1 MRKNKMTVIAIA
13 FVLAVTAMGCAKTKE
28 YSGEYDYETDAQYSY
43 DTDIDSWKKYQSD
56 GSGQYILMNNY
67 IYYYNNETKQLN
79 PLCDKAN
86 CLHDMETD
94 STKREECNAYIDK
107 TSWNEETSVDPG
119 YKFIQYYEGSI
130 YYTIGPSVYCVSGDG
145 AKKKKVFT
153 TEGRNGAIISWLIH
167 RGKLY
172 YEVPEYSYEG
182 DSVCARGVLRQIDIR
197 DSMKE
202 KDAKVIFQTDKEL
215 NMHDFG
221 KISAYK
227 NYLFFSTNCFSRDFQ
242 MTDNES
248 WIRAAVYQFYMY
260 DTDTEQVSAM
270 ELPDYQSDTEG
281 ISSVTFL
288 KDKMLI
294 KKYDDMQD
302 CEYKS
307 AIYSMDYD
315 TKEITVWMEGIPQGC
330 DMTAYK
336 DHVIINNADIQYFKY
351 DNQNSC
357 NVEIYDSDAKK
368 LSEFEYGINS
378 IGTFSGFGPDGISV
392 DVTQDDTSWYVHE
405 ISIEDVINCNG
416 EKVTPKIVSERNFG
430 ELNNIDW

>member
-1 MRKNKMTVIAIA
+1 MKKKRITVIVIV
-13 FVLAVTAMGCAKTKE
+13 FVLITTAMGCTKKD
-28 YSGEYDYETDAQYSY
+28 YSGEYNYETDAQYSY
-43 DTDIDSWKKYQSD
+43 DNNITSWKKYQSD
-56 GSGQYILMNNY
+56 GNGQYILMNNY

-94 STKREECNAYIDK
+94 STRREECNAYIDK
-107 TSWNEETSVDPG
+107 VSWGEENSVDPG

-130 YYTIGPSVYCVSGDG
+130 YYTIGSDVYRVSREGTT
-145 AKKKKVFT
+145 KKKVFT
-153 TEGRNGAIISWLIH
+153 TENGNAIISWLIH

-172 YEVPEYSYEG
+172 YEMEEYSAEG
-182 DSVCARGVLRQIDIR
+182 DNIYARGVLKQIDIR

-202 KDAKVIFQTDKEL
+202 TDAKVIFETDKGL
-215 NMHDFG
+215 NMHSFG
-221 KISAYK
+221 QLQAYK
-227 NYLFFSTNCFSRDFQ
+227 NQLFFSTDCFSKDFQ

-248 WIRAAVYQFYMY
+248 WIKAGIHTYYVYYM
-260 DTDTEQVSAM
+260 DTDQVSVM
-270 ELPDYQSDTEG
+270 EVPDCQSDTDG
-281 ISSVTFL
+281 IGSIAFL

-294 KKYDDMQD
+294 KKYDNMQD
-302 CEYKS
+302 AEYKT

-315 TKEITVWMEGIPQGC
+315 TKETTVWLDDVAQDSGM
-330 DMTAYK
+330 MAY
-336 DHVIINNADIQYFKY
+336 DNYVIIDNADIQYFKY

-357 NVEIYDSDAKK
+357 NVEIYDSDAQK

-405 ISIEDVINCNG
+405 ISIKDVINCNG
-416 EKVTPKIVSERNFG
+416 EKIIPKIISERDFG
-430 ELNNIDW
+430 ALNNIDW

>member
-1 MRKNKMTVIAIA
+1 
-13 FVLAVTAMGCAKTKE
+13 
-28 YSGEYDYETDAQYSY
+28 
-43 DTDIDSWKKYQSD
+43 
-56 GSGQYILMNNY
+56 
-67 IYYYNNETKQLN
+67 
-79 PLCDKAN
+79 
-86 CLHDMETD
+86 
-94 STKREECNAYIDK
+94 
-107 TSWNEETSVDPG
+107 
-119 YKFIQYYEGSI
+119 
-130 YYTIGPSVYCVSGDG
+130 
-145 AKKKKVFT
+145 
-153 TEGRNGAIISWLIH
+153 
-167 RGKLY
+167 
-172 YEVPEYSYEG
+172 
-182 DSVCARGVLRQIDIR
+182 
-197 DSMKE
+197 
-202 KDAKVIFQTDKEL
+202 
-215 NMHDFG
+215 
-221 KISAYK
+221 
-227 NYLFFSTNCFSRDFQ
+227 
-242 MTDNES
+242 
-248 WIRAAVYQFYMY
+248 
-260 DTDTEQVSAM
+260 
-270 ELPDYQSDTEG
+270 
-281 ISSVTFL
+281 
-288 KDKMLI
+288 MLI

>member
-28 YSGEYDYETDAQYSY
+28 YSGEYNYETDAQYSY
-43 DTDIDSWKKYQSD
+43 DNNITSWKKYQSD

-67 IYYYNNETKQLN
+67 IYYYNNETKQMN

-94 STKREECNAYIDK
+94 STRRGECNAYIDK
-107 TSWNEETSVDPG
+107 TSWNEGTSVDPG

-130 YYTIGPSVYCVSGDG
+130 YYTIGSDVYRVSGDG
-145 AKKKKVFT
+145 TTKKKIFT
-153 TEGRNGAIISWLIH
+153 TENGKAIISWLIH

-172 YEVPEYSYEG
+172 YEVEEYSSEG
-182 DSVCARGVLRQIDIR
+182 DNIYARGVLKQIGIR

-215 NMHDFG
+215 NMHSFG
-221 KISAYK
+221 QLQAYK
-227 NYLFFSTNCFSRDFQ
+227 DQLFFSTDCFSKDFQ

-248 WIRAAVYQFYMY
+248 WIKAGIHTYYVYNM
-260 DTDTEQVSAM
+260 DTDQVSVM
-270 ELPDYQSDTEG
+270 EVPDCQSDTDG
-281 ISSVTFL
+281 IGSIVFL

-302 CEYKS
+302 AEYKTT
-307 AIYSMDYD
+307 IYSMDYD
-315 TKEITVWMEGIPQGC
+315 TKETTVWLDGVAQDSGM
-330 DMTAYK
+330 MAY
-336 DHVIINNADIQYFKY
+336 DNDVILDNADIQYFKY

-405 ISIEDVINCNG
+405 ISIEEVLKCNG